1 MPLFQKSEK
10 KKISEILREKVMAAQ
25 QPLYMPSLRQEIPF
39 QISPSGNGVE
49 TERLPHY
56 VMEWA
61 HFDAIVAKA
70 NAMGGKMYRGDE
82 LVQIRENKLGEQIPL
97 DCMEGFISSE
107 LLLIPNGTSI
117 TRRSTY
123 YSGVLAWA
131 GIITIHGSKNGEGR
145 YITVNNPYRNY

>member
-1 MPLFQKSEK
+1 MCTEMC
-10 KKISEILREKVMAAQ
+10 KISDILKGKVMDAKS
-25 QPLYMPSLRQEIPF
+25 PFYMPSLRYEIPF
-39 QISPSGNGVE
+39 ELSPDMNGFI

-70 NAMGGKMYRGDE
+70 NALGGKMYRGDE
-82 LVQIRENKLGEQIPL
+82 LVQVRENKLGDQITT
-97 DCMEGFISSE
+97 DCMEGFIASE
-107 LLLIPNGTSI
+107 LLRIADGTSI

-131 GIITIHGSKNGEGR
+131 GIVTIHGRKNGEDR
-145 YITVNNPYRNY
+145 YITVNEAYRSYGTRV